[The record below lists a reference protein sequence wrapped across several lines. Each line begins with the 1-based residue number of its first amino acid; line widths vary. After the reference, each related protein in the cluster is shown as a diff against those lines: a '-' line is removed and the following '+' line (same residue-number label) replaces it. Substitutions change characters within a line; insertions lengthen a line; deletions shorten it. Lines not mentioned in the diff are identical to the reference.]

1 MSTWSHEVFA
11 KNLKLYMERHGKKQN
26 EIAEIAGVSTSTV
39 SDWIKAKKYPRID
52 KIELLANYFG
62 VMKSDLIEDKSED
75 DMSVINDLIASVVI
89 RMQTDDDFRRAV
101 EVLYKMDGG
110 KVSGVRQMLEAFGK

>member
-1 MSTWSHEVFA
+1 MSTWSHEIFA
-11 KNLKLYMERHGKKQN
+11 RNLKFFMERSGKRQN

-52 KIELLANYFG
+52 KIEILADYFG
-62 VMKSDLIEDKSED
+62 IMKSDLIEDKPED
-75 DMSVINDLIASVVI
+75 DMSTVNDLIASVVI
-89 RMQTDDDFRRAV
+89 RMQSDDDFRRAV
-101 EVLYKMDGG
+101 EVLYLMDGD